1 MMLEGLLGVSGG
13 DRRYEFTDNDRSLSM
28 TINTT
33 NLSFNMGIMNTF
45 LGLPISVGG
54 LRYPKSPKR
63 TLDPPNP
70 YMKKL

>member
-45 LGLPISVGG
+45 LGLPIRRGG
-54 LRYPKSPKR
+54 A
-63 TLDPPNP
+63 
-70 YMKKL
+70 